1 MISTK
6 SVPSIFFDTIF
17 QDEVLFDISSLPIF
31 KKCFLLVAMFAF
43 FCFPI
48 LLLLSCLFLLF
59 SCCCCLI
66 LLWYYV
72 LRKRALRICQLVW
85 IYLTKAVETMLI
97 RNFTRNREINRSASW
112 LLATILGLV
121 QVNYTSQACIYLFK
135 ASNGNTKRNLLT
147 IKTPER
153 RHCRRSNVFTVSF
166 EQIFNLV
173 LMFSLLILN

>member
-6 SVPSIFFDTIF
+6 SVPSIFFDPIF

-31 KKCFLLVAMFAF
+31 KKCFLIVAMFAF

-85 IYLTKAVETMLI
+85 IYLTKAVEAI
-97 RNFTRNREINRSASW
+97 PQSHIAYKEFYKKSRNQSKC
-112 LLATILGLV
+112 ILVVSHYLGTGSSKLYQPSLYLLV
-121 QVNYTSQACIYLFK
+121 QSQQWK
-135 ASNGNTKRNLLT
+135 
-147 IKTPER
+147 
-153 RHCRRSNVFTVSF
+153 H
-166 EQIFNLV
+166 
-173 LMFSLLILN
+173 

>member
-48 LLLLSCLFLLF
+48 LLLLS
-59 SCCCCLI
+59 CLI

-173 LMFSLLILN
+173 LMFSLLILK